1 MDCQSKSTRLKK
13 TLCKVMEKIDKF
25 SKMSNISK
33 KSISHIIRV
42 FHFSIPFYLIFLIAY
57 GPKILVIFSIF
68 FLIIIYSGFLILKGC
83 LLSSIEAKMFNDN
96 FFITDPALE
105 LCRMELTTK
114 NRFKISYIVG
124 SIYLLIVI
132 LIIYLRFFRKKKI

>member
-1 MDCQSKSTRLKK
+1 MDCQSKSTLLKK
-13 TLCKVMEKIDKF
+13 TLCKVMKNIDKF
-25 SKMSNISK
+25 SKISNISK
-33 KSISHIIRV
+33 KSISHIIRI

-57 GPKILVIFSIF
+57 GPKFLFIFSII
-68 FLIIIYSGFLILKGC
+68 FLIIIYSAFLTLKGC

-105 LCRMELTTK
+105 LCKMELTTK

-124 SIYLLIVI
+124 SIYLLIII
-132 LIIYLRFFRKKKI
+132 LIIYLRFFYKKK

>member
-1 MDCQSKSTRLKK
+1 
-13 TLCKVMEKIDKF
+13 
-25 SKMSNISK
+25 
-33 KSISHIIRV
+33 
-42 FHFSIPFYLIFLIAY
+42 
-57 GPKILVIFSIF
+57 
-68 FLIIIYSGFLILKGC
+68 
-83 LLSSIEAKMFNDN
+83 MFNDN

-132 LIIYLRFFRKKKI
+132 LIIYLRFFRKKNLKLSIPKKKILYII